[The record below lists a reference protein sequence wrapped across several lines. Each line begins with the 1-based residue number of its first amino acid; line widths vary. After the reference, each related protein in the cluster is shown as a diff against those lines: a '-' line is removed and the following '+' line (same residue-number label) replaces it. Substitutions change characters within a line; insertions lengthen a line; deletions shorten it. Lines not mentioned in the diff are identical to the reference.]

1 MTDFDLQQ
9 QLAAQRRQQ
18 YAQQSQ
24 FNAPQGQMIGRHYV
38 APNALQYLASGLRSL
53 GGMRGQQLA
62 EEELGQIQQG
72 KNQAIASALRGF
84 SDMAQGRPADVLP
97 PDQAG
102 PVRPAQA
109 PDMAGAYQSLLSAP
123 TTELRQMGMQGLTQQ
138 AQANAKSAQEAQW
151 RQILASAPDAQ
162 AAQRAGVP
170 ADYVKSYYELRNAG
184 RDKVA
189 RTVEVSGP
197 KGEKLVQQIDEFGA
211 SVGQPMPAYMAPV
224 QVNRGDKIEFVAPTA
239 GQSFTVGMS
248 PAQRDAAARGW
259 ATVRQ
264 GEQRLAQDSGGKA
277 PAGYRFTPDG
287 NLEAIPGGPAD
298 IKAGQVGDKQRR
310 SAEAAVNQAG
320 RVISK
325 VDEAA
330 KLVGNLSAGLGSSMA
345 RIPGS
350 DARNL
355 QSALETIK
363 ANLGFAELQAMRD
376 ASPTGGALGAIAVQ
390 ELVALQSTIASL
402 DQAQSPDQLLK
413 NLGQVRRHY
422 DNWRKAVQQS
432 QQEGPAQSGAPPS
445 PAMPQGFQV
454 IR

>member
-197 KGEKLVQQIDEFGA
+197 KGEKLVQQIDEFG
-211 SVGQPMPAYMAPV
+211 SPVGQPMPAYLAPV
-224 QVNRGDKIEFVAPTA
+224 QVNRGDKIELVTPTA
-239 GQSFTVGMS
+239 GQAFTVGMS

-264 GEQRLAQDSGGKA
+264 GEQRLAQDSGTKA
-277 PAGYRFTPDG
+277 PAGYRFKADG
-287 NLEAIPGGPAD
+287 SLEAIPGGPAD
-298 IKAGQVGDKQRR
+298 AKGGQKLTESQAKGSLYLGQMRSASAELDKLPSASPMAVAATGKTYTNWLTSANAQKVAQLQNQWAEAFLRAKTGAAATQGEVELNVRTFFPVVGDWPQAIEQKRR
-310 SAEAAVNQAG
+310 MRQQAEQDMGMVAG
-320 RVISK
+320 PGAS
-325 VDEAA
+325 
-330 KLVGNLSAGLGSSMA
+330 SAGGLPLQDS
-345 RIPGS
+345 IP
-350 DARNL
+350 
-355 QSALETIK
+355 T
-363 ANLGFAELQAMRD
+363 
-376 ASPTGGALGAIAVQ
+376 
-390 ELVALQSTIASL
+390 
-402 DQAQSPDQLLK
+402 
-413 NLGQVRRHY
+413 
-422 DNWRKAVQQS
+422 
-432 QQEGPAQSGAPPS
+432 
-445 PAMPQGFQV
+445 MPQGFRVVQ
-454 IR
+454 

>member
-184 RDKVA
+184 RDKVKFTDVGGKLVPVNEYGEVPSGVVSLDKTGNPFSDLLVRDPTTGSLVPNAPLVTAKERIAKA
-189 RTVEVSGP
+189 RASKTNVSVNMPDKKFYEGLGTAVSGQIEKGFEQAQSAVQTLNNANQIASGLEKAFVGPLANQRVTLAQIGQVLGVSGKDATEALVNTRNVIQGLARQELAAAGQMKGQGQITENERAILKKAEAGEISTMTKPELQTFIGAIRKTARSRIAAHQRNIQQLGSDPQAATILPYLQVEVP
-197 KGEKLVQQIDEFGA
+197 QDFG
-211 SVGQPMPAYMAPV
+211 GQPMQP
-224 QVNRGDKIEFVAPTA
+224 
-239 GQSFTVGMS
+239 
-248 PAQRDAAARGW
+248 
-259 ATVRQ
+259 
-264 GEQRLAQDSGGKA
+264 SG
-277 PAGYRFTPDG
+277 
-287 NLEAIPGGPAD
+287 
-298 IKAGQVGDKQRR
+298 
-310 SAEAAVNQAG
+310 
-320 RVISK
+320 
-325 VDEAA
+325 
-330 KLVGNLSAGLGSSMA
+330 
-345 RIPGS
+345 
-350 DARNL
+350 
-355 QSALETIK
+355 
-363 ANLGFAELQAMRD
+363 
-376 ASPTGGALGAIAVQ
+376 
-390 ELVALQSTIASL
+390 
-402 DQAQSPDQLLK
+402 
-413 NLGQVRRHY
+413 
-422 DNWRKAVQQS
+422 
-432 QQEGPAQSGAPPS
+432 
-445 PAMPQGFQV
+445 MPQGFQV